1 MSVFSVTSLLSRKL
15 LLLPVLAYASL
26 AMSQNS
32 NLSDWSALEQ
42 EAQGEA
48 VYFNAWGGEPRINA
62 YLNWVAVQLS
72 QRYEIDLRHVKVA
85 DTSEAVAKVVAERQ
99 AGNDSN
105 GSVDLLWINGENF
118 AALKKN
124 ELLFGPWAE
133 TQPNFDLVNADR
145 YPEMREDFTVPTEGM
160 ESPWTRSQLIFYY
173 DSQWIA
179 EPPRSIR
186 EILAWTADNP
196 GEFTYPR
203 PPAFLGTT
211 FLKQAVLELSN
222 KDPAL
227 YSPVSDAEF
236 ERVTKPLWEYLD
248 ALHPNLLR
256 TGRYFPSSAAELRRL
271 MGDGETSLAMAFNPN
286 EALLSVRSGELP
298 ASVRSYVLTSGTI
311 GNVSFLAIPYNARHK
326 AAAIVAS
333 NFLLSVEAQARASHP
348 DYMGST
354 TVLSIDDLDVD
365 ERREFNETNND
376 PAAISAG
383 DLSRK
388 LAEPHPSWT
397 PALERAWIQ
406 RYSVR

>member
-1 MSVFSVTSLLSRKL
+1 MTVLSMTFLLSRRL
-15 LLLPVLAYASL
+15 LLLPLFALSSL
-26 AMSQNS
+26 AMTEDAD
-32 NLSDWSALEQ
+32 LSDWAALEQ
-42 EAQGEA
+42 AARGET
-48 VYFNAWGGEPRINA
+48 VYFNAWGGESRINS
-62 YLNWVAVQLS
+62 YLNWVAAQLKR
-72 QRYEIDLRHVKVA
+72 RYDIDLQHVKVA
-85 DTSEAVAKVVAERQ
+85 DTSEAVAKIIAERQ

-118 AALKKN
+118 AALKEN

-133 TQPNFDLVNADR
+133 AQPNFDLVNADR
-145 YPEMREDFTVPTEGM
+145 FTEMREDFTVPTEGL

-173 DSQWIA
+173 DSQWLT

-186 EILAWTADNP
+186 EILAWATENP

-227 YSPVSDAEF
+227 YVPVSDAAF
-236 ERVTKPLWEYLD
+236 ERVTAPLWQYLD

-256 TGRYFPSSAAELRRL
+256 SGRYFPASAADLRRL
-271 MGDGETSLAMAFNPN
+271 MGDGETSLALAFNPN

-298 ASVRSYVLTSGTI
+298 ASVRSYVLAGGTI
-311 GNVSFLAIPYNARHK
+311 GNVSFLAIPYNAQHK
-326 AAAIVAS
+326 AGAIITS
-333 NFLLSVEAQARASHP
+333 NFLLSVEAQARASNP
-348 DYMGST
+348 DHMGST
-354 TVLSIDDLDVD
+354 TVISLDDLEASDRLSFD
-365 ERREFNETNND
+365 AAGWD
-376 PAAISAG
+376 PAAASAS

-406 RYSVR
+406 RYSAR